1 MPRNCLI
8 ETDPFRCA
16 LAAATVACG
25 VAAIAPGASATDLL
39 SSLQAPIFGGGN
51 NAAFTNAQFAVG
63 LQATKAAN
71 AAAAK
76 AAAAAAA
83 TAAAN
88 SGPNAQFVSAITSQ
102 LTGLVAESIAQ
113 KIANTTSGGGGTI
126 QSGSTSIT
134 YTNVDG
140 ELTVDIVSPS
150 GATTLTIPTVN

>member
-1 MPRNCLI
+1 MRPR
-8 ETDPFRCA
+8 RCNGGMRRRRDRA
-16 LAAATVACG
+16 GCVGHRSALLAAGADLRRRQQAT
-25 VAAIAPGASATDLL
+25 
-39 SSLQAPIFGGGN
+39 SSTA
-51 NAAFTNAQFAVG
+51 
-63 LQATKAAN
+63 ATKAAN